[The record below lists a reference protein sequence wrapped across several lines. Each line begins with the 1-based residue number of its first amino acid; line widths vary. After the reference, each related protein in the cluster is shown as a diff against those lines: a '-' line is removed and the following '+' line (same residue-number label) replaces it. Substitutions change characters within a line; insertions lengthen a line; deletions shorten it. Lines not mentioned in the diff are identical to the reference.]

1 MRSIILILVALA
13 LTAPRAFAASDPYAD
28 ISTMRVAFSHIR
40 SVVAVQR
47 YSSGEFATVEYASPN
62 RYHVTMR
69 RSQIALAGNVEY
81 DRQIG
86 GVWKR
91 SPNGAEHQA
100 LLSAAWNIAG
110 TPNVDVHKLFTIT
123 SLGSKRIDR
132 TTLRGYLLHDSAG
145 AYDATIWIGPTY
157 LPVFASIQ
165 MPDQTIKVHYINYNA
180 SLDVAMPQQP
190 TRVGGTTVGDR
201 SP

>member
-1 MRSIILILVALA
+1 MRSISLILLALA
-13 LTAPRAFAASDPYAD
+13 LTAPRAIAASDPYAD

-40 SVVAVQR
+40 SVIAVER

-62 RYHVTMR
+62 RFHVTMR
-69 RSQIALAGNVEY
+69 ASQIALAGNVEY

-91 SPNGAEHQA
+91 SPNGAQHQA

-110 TPNVDVHKLFTIT
+110 TPSVDVHKLFTIT

-132 TTLRGYLLHDSAG
+132 TTLRGYLLHDAAG
-145 AYDATIWIGPTY
+145 AYDATIWMGPTY

-165 MPDQTIKVHYINYNA
+165 MPDQTIKIHYINYNA
-180 SLDVAMPQQP
+180 SVDVAMPQP
-190 TRVGGTTVGDR
+190 GVGGTTVGDR

>member
-1 MRSIILILVALA
+1 MRSISLILVALA
-13 LTAPRAFAASDPYAD
+13 LTAPRAIAAGDPYAD
-28 ISTMRVAFSHIR
+28 ISTMRVAFSHVR

-69 RSQIALAGNVEY
+69 TSQILLAGNVEY

-91 SPNGAEHQA
+91 SPNGAQHQT

-132 TTLRGYLLHDSAG
+132 TTLRGYLLHDAAG
-145 AYDATIWIGPTY
+145 AYDATIWIDRTY

-165 MPDQTIKVHYINYNA
+165 MPDQTIKIHYINYNA
-180 SLDVAMPQQP
+180 SVDVAMPQP
-190 TRVGGTTVGDR
+190 PGVAGTTVGDR